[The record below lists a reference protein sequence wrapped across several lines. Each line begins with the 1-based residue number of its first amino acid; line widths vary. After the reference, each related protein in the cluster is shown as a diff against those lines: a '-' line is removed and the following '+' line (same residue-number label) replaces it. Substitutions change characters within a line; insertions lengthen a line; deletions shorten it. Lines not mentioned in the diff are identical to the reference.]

1 MWRHFPWMRGGGGA
15 IIGVMKDEMC
25 CDRVCIAWEGRGCFM
40 YNHRIRRREDMGCF
54 MLCE

>member
-1 MWRHFPWMRGGGGA
+1 MRGGGGA